1 MEDSTLFMQ
10 WAMNTTLQQEQPA
23 STVGD
28 RASPQVFR
36 DPSHVQDLT
45 MGGPAANT
53 WIPGGSTDGSVNHIA
68 AAAAAAPADC
78 DVLRLPPLLP
88 NLGRNALSSRI
99 GDNAAASWNF
109 SASTAPG
116 PSELSYRSQ
125 PTRTASLRC
134 ARTASL
140 APYAREH
147 IMAER
152 KRREKINQ
160 RFVELSAVIP
170 SLTKM
175 DKATILSSATSYV
188 KELKESLKA
197 REAVDSDLRSINN
210 TVILINKKPC
220 HGTPVAR
227 NTLPDVEVLFSGKS
241 IMVKIHCEN
250 GKGVIVKVLT
260 EAEKL
265 HLGIIDANVMAFSA
279 STLIITITARA
290 SPPYL
295 LYLL

>member
-10 WAMNTTLQQEQPA
+10 WAMHTPLQQEQPA
-23 STVGD
+23 SAVGD

-36 DPSHVQDLT
+36 DPSHVQELI

-53 WIPGGSTDGSVNHIA
+53 WIPGGNTSTDGSVSRIA
-68 AAAAAAPADC
+68 AAAPKDC

-88 NLGRNALSSRI
+88 NLARNAPSSRT
-99 GDNAAASWNF
+99 GDNAVASWNF
-109 SASTAPG
+109 SAATAPG
-116 PSELSYRSQ
+116 PSELPYSSQ

-170 SLTKM
+170 SLTKVCLLPSQNFL
-175 DKATILSSATSYV
+175 D
-188 KELKESLKA
+188 
-197 REAVDSDLRSINN
+197 INPN
-210 TVILINKKPC
+210 
-220 HGTPVAR
+220 
-227 NTLPDVEVLFSGKS
+227 
-241 IMVKIHCEN
+241 
-250 GKGVIVKVLT
+250 LT
-260 EAEKL
+260 
-265 HLGIIDANVMAFSA
+265 
-279 STLIITITARA
+279 
-290 SPPYL
+290 
-295 LYLL
+295 